1 MLFIRGVAIIVG
13 LSAIA
18 AVTYGTIEATGGI
31 STNTAP
37 LYIALGG
44 LQVVIAMLFTHLQ
57 SRLAK
62 MVGLLVLLACEAATF
77 IGTADLQLMGI
88 ETRAAPV
95 HEAAAKRKAAE
106 DWITRLDGD
115 DRVQR
120 AERALRDA
128 QTDARAKSTAKDCAK
143 GCIATLA
150 RTVDDATAAV
160 EQARQSLQL
169 EQRQAR
175 AALEH
180 APLPPQASPLA
191 ARLGIE
197 PGTLDLFF
205 VGFRGFAVAAGA
217 AIVLAFGAHSRR
229 RPAETVLVEVEHR
242 APPKPTA
249 DKKRLSVETVR
260 RPTARSEAD
269 RFAKAMFQPAPQG
282 RVPVR
287 DIRAAYHSWCV
298 SSRSKPLPDKEI
310 GAALNE
316 LFSSVGLLLDGK
328 GADAAIVGID
338 WRNKQLAQILE
349 ARA

>member
-1 MLFIRGVAIIVG
+1 M
-13 LSAIA
+13 
-18 AVTYGTIEATGGI
+18 
-31 STNTAP
+31 
-37 LYIALGG
+37 
-44 LQVVIAMLFTHLQ
+44 
-57 SRLAK
+57 
-62 MVGLLVLLACEAATF
+62 LLACEAATF

-88 ETRAAPV
+88 ETRAVPV

-229 RPAETVLVEVEHR
+229 RPAETVLVEVEHI

-249 DKKRLSVETVR
+249 DR
-260 RPTARSEAD
+260 EA
-269 RFAKAMFQPAPQG
+269 
-282 RVPVR
+282 
-287 DIRAAYHSWCV
+287 S
-298 SSRSKPLPDKEI
+298 SSRDGQAPDSTER
-310 GAALNE
+310 G
-316 LFSSVGLLLDGK
+316 
-328 GADAAIVGID
+328 
-338 WRNKQLAQILE
+338 
-349 ARA
+349 